1 MDLLNL
7 LTSPPGI
14 IILATSAAVFFICL
28 ATIGRSRHQRRNR
41 RAKEQARECL
51 MYARRAARSP
61 READRVPGLVRR
73 IRHLADEI
81 GFELYDVGASQ
92 RGLEKLLMMAKDKA
106 QPRAALAYQ
115 NIGPVGLA
123 LQYDRPALPGPTRPA
138 HELELELPADDGVE
152 EDLVITRGSTEAVT
166 AQSPDAFGNSLEIE
180 VELPELGP
188 EVITSYFEPM
198 AQVPA
203 DQEPVQTTGQKRTD
217 EQDDV
222 DVDALFDRIIIRDDE
237 RDENVDVDAMFDRI
251 MISGGGIDANAKIVR
266 IIRRDS

>member
-7 LTSPPGI
+7 FTSPPGI
-14 IILATSAAVFFICL
+14 MILAASATVFFICL
-28 ATIGRSRHQRRNR
+28 AAIGRSRRTRKFR

-51 MYARRAARSP
+51 MHARRAARSP

-73 IRHLADEI
+73 IRHLADQI
-81 GFELYDVGASQ
+81 GFELHDVGASR

-106 QPRAALAYQ
+106 QPRPAHAYQ

-123 LQYDRPALPGPTRPA
+123 LAYERLALPGPTKPA

-188 EVITSYFEPM
+188 EVITSYLEPT
-198 AQVPA
+198 APA
-203 DQEPVQTTGQKRTD
+203 PVQTADQDRTD
-217 EQDDV
+217 DEDDV
-222 DVDALFDRIIIRDDE
+222 DVDALFDRIIIPDDE
-237 RDENVDVDAMFDRI
+237 SDGSDDIDAMFDRI
-251 MISGGGIDANAKIVR
+251 VIKGGGIDANAKIIR
-266 IIRRDS
+266 IVKRNA